1 MRLTLS
7 SLLIWLAM
15 AGLTRAQSPVLLPPP
30 VLEQLGNIETL
41 SDGGFEA
48 PDSKAWRF
56 SDWPPRPDTSDR
68 LIADSIRHS
77 DSVVHSGGGA
87 ICLDLKTVGEDRI
100 LLVQQKHS
108 VEKLRPYD
116 GRLVQLSAWIWV
128 AQGPSGF
135 QADLTMRTW
144 GKPGAPPLGSRRLR
158 LPGVRGEWACAEL
171 PFRLRL
177 GETTRWDITVAARQV
192 PDLRDSPIVYVDDVR
207 LDVLA
212 EPKLRVELLC
222 GSTILKPDNFLPV
235 RISVTEP
242 VLAAGLR
249 HAHWDITTPDG
260 LTTRK
265 SGNVPLTALQTI
277 TSIALPPLADGDYA
291 MRVALGS
298 RAGERA
304 VEVLVPFKRT
314 GGPFADR

>member
-7 SLLIWLAM
+7 FLLIWLAM
-15 AGLTRAQSPVLLPPP
+15 AGLPHAQEPVLLPQP
-30 VLEQLGNIETL
+30 VLEQFENIETL
-41 SDGGFEA
+41 TNGGFESSH
-48 PDSKAWRF
+48 SKAWRF

-68 LIADSIRHS
+68 LIADSIHYS
-77 DSVVHSGGGA
+77 DSVVHSGNGGV
-87 ICLDLKTVGEDRI
+87 CFDLKTVGEDRI
-100 LLVQQKHS
+100 LLLQQKHS

-135 QADLTMRTW
+135 QANLTMRKW
-144 GKPGAPPLGSRRLR
+144 GKPGAPPLGSKRLR
-158 LPGVRGEWACAEL
+158 LPGIRGEWTYAEL

-192 PDLRDSPIVYVDDVR
+192 PDLKNSPIVYVDDVR

-212 EPKLRVELLC
+212 EPRLRAKLLC
-222 GSTILKPDNFLPV
+222 GSTIFKPDSVLPV
-235 RISVTEP
+235 RINISEP
-242 VLAAGLR
+242 GLTAGLK

-260 LTTRK
+260 LTTCK
-265 SGNVPLTALQTI
+265 SGDVALAATQTTISVP
-277 TSIALPPLADGDYA
+277 LPPLADGDYA
-291 MRVALGS
+291 VRVALGA